1 MILDLLFSSRAQTI
15 TMKNETELS
24 RAPPNA
30 IVWKLDQNYEF
41 DWYSNEYG
49 KMEIKVHNQWYY
61 EKRVDCEW
69 VLKKKEMS
77 VSYQNQLGERFLD
90 DFTIDPY
97 KYELS
102 PNKHDPFC
110 AECAKKMEFIEIL
123 KTYDDIFK
131 NNKLSYC

>member
-77 VSYQNQLGERFLD
+77 VSYQNHLGKRCSDNFS
-90 DFTIDPY
+90 IDSS
-97 KYELS
+97 YELS
-102 PNKHDPFC
+102 PSNYDLFGT
-110 AECAKKMEFIEIL
+110 ESAKKKEFIDIL